1 MRGRS
6 ITRQDF
12 TKVKRGQRL
21 GMTLKNL
28 SKHVGLSEMSVRRM
42 MNASTWPEFQKAQAE
57 QRAYNL
63 QHSNHYKSK
72 HIDGTPVKAR
82 VNKVDPYAEYNQLL
96 MHMLRTLDSKVAH
109 LEKSVDLLEE
119 EVTRTRKKRWF

>member
-1 MRGRS
+1 MRGKS

-12 TKVKRGQRL
+12 TKVKRGQNL

-28 SKHVGLSEMSVRRM
+28 SKHVSLSERSVRRM
-42 MNASTWPEFQKAQAE
+42 MNASTWPEFQRAQAK
-57 QRAYNL
+57 QHAYNL
-63 QHSNHYKSK
+63 QHSNYYKSK
-72 HIDGTPVKAR
+72 HVDGTPVKIR
-82 VNKVDPYAEYNQLL
+82 VNKVDPYAEYNQSL

-119 EVTRTRKKRWF
+119 EVQRTKKKRWF